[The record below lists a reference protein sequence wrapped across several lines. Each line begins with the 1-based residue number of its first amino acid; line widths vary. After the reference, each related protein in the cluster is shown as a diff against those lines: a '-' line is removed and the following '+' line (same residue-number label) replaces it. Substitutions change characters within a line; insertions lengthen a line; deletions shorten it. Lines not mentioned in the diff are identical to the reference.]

1 MLFGGA
7 GDDTLIGG
15 NNGNLIQGGAGADHM
30 TGGKGADTFSFVLP
44 SDGVQVSDN
53 STVAKDSASYDHI
66 INFDAKSD
74 TISFAPGY
82 SQSAI
87 TSINDGNFSKI
98 DSAYDG
104 TNGTSA
110 AYKDGQ
116 ASFILDGNNNLI
128 YDGNGSKAGYTIVA
142 HIDVAPGSPAITAHN
157 LHVA

>member
-1 MLFGGA
+1 M
-7 GDDTLIGG
+7 
-15 NNGNLIQGGAGADHM
+15 
-30 TGGKGADTFSFVLP
+30 KGASA
-44 SDGVQVSDN
+44 G
-53 STVAKDSASYDHI
+53 ST
-66 INFDAKSD
+66 SD